1 MLYYTTLIKA
11 NKYNINAIDL
21 MIANEV
27 DSQIGETLM
36 DVLDTEEEK
45 MNKFEKICNL
55 VWAVYLKTELYSVE
69 QIVSTIIEILYDKK
83 NTIDTIT
90 REMIIDKL

>member
-1 MLYYTTLIKA
+1 
-11 NKYNINAIDL
+11 
-21 MIANEV
+21 MIANEI
-27 DSQIGETLM
+27 DSQLGETLL

-45 MNKFEKICNL
+45 ISKFEKICNL
-55 VWAVYLKTELYSVE
+55 VLKVYLKTKLYSVE
-69 QIVSTIIEILYDKK
+69 QIVSKIIEILFDKK